1 MQLHFTFFL
10 LFYSSTL
17 SFSYLYYKCSIILPR
32 HYHYMFTMLDHSR
45 LSAHLISHSS
55 GSSGSINHNNSDLE
69 TDGFFRSLRRA
80 GGPYLCS
87 LPVITTPI
95 SSSGY
100 RHLDS
105 LKRDMP
111 KIFLGTYQ
119 IIKDEGVTYSSIGFE
134 GRLSRVDP
142 EWRPIPTLVIT
153 ARRVSSVDA
162 LTDWREVT
170 RKVYRFL
177 ASHFPGIAVELID
190 EEEIF
195 PARCSPVLKSDT
207 IFPKWELIASNIL
220 EHFDISNWTSLQ
232 CWRYG
237 KARDPHNNPVTIIV
251 TVTSTAKDKFTAEN
265 QSIQRILSSF
275 NEHHVSVVF
284 VEDRFKHSKPYHEPP
299 LPEKALS
306 QKALSGVGLG
316 FHDSTAGPSTFA
328 GMVELLFDS
337 EKEWKPYGLTCLN
350 TNHRQELNK
359 IPGAS
364 NGMTESSITNFCITD
379 CFL

>member
-1 MQLHFTFFL
+1 M
-10 LFYSSTL
+10 
-17 SFSYLYYKCSIILPR
+17 
-32 HYHYMFTMLDHSR
+32 
-45 LSAHLISHSS
+45 
-55 GSSGSINHNNSDLE
+55 
-69 TDGFFRSLRRA
+69 
-80 GGPYLCS
+80 
-87 LPVITTPI
+87 
-95 SSSGY
+95 
-100 RHLDS
+100 
-105 LKRDMP
+105 
-111 KIFLGTYQ
+111 
-119 IIKDEGVTYSSIGFE
+119 
-134 GRLSRVDP
+134 
-142 EWRPIPTLVIT
+142 
-153 ARRVSSVDA
+153 
-162 LTDWREVT
+162 
-170 RKVYRFL
+170 
-177 ASHFPGIAVELID
+177 
-190 EEEIF
+190 
-195 PARCSPVLKSDT
+195 
-207 IFPKWELIASNIL
+207 
-220 EHFDISNWTSLQ
+220 
-232 CWRYG
+232 
-237 KARDPHNNPVTIIV
+237 TIIV

-337 EKEWKPYGLTCLN
+337 EKEWKPCGLTCLN